1 MASAHHFGDFARA
14 SSWAALCV
22 ALSPAAIAQQAPT
35 LPSSGVAP
43 KTNEGVQTFDAGFF
57 STYNPVTAADMV
69 ARVPG
74 FEVRDGDDRR
84 GFGATAG
91 NILVNGERPS
101 SKTNVSEQ
109 LKRIPADMV
118 MRLELISGSANSEV
132 SGQSQLV
139 NVVLKKARANGNP
152 TTFVAGLR
160 YLQYAERLAWTLQAS
175 HTFALGD
182 TAELA
187 IDLQT
192 PNVRGRSINFEA
204 VRNASGALTAYRTQ
218 YGQGNNIGLQG
229 AAALKWRPDAQDSVN
244 VNLQYVPTWNSLGN
258 NSIERSPDGALRSF
272 LAGGSEFD
280 DNYTTELGADWEHR
294 FSPNFSTKLIGLY
307 TSNNVEQSDVFDTYT
322 APATFLTRTQ
332 LRATNGGERVARLT
346 STWRVSDDHTLE
358 FGGEGAFNFR
368 ETDLNIFNQ
377 PQGGVRVRV
386 PLAVSKARVEE
397 IRGEGFITDVWT
409 VNDALTLE
417 TGLTFEASRITQ
429 TGDQSK
435 EREFSYPKP
444 RITAT
449 WAVDN
454 SSQLRASLQRDIAQ
468 LDFAEFSS
476 TVDFINAASTQGNPD
491 LVPEKAWKARVEWET
506 RFAQRGAI
514 TLALFHDEV
523 QDVHDL
529 VDISGADAYG
539 NIGDGSRTGVEIKAA
554 LPLAFIGL
562 PTAELR
568 FNGLYQNTDVTDPK
582 TGETRSFS
590 VSPERQNSPS
600 SSISLNAGNKDWAY
614 VVNFRQELPELMS
627 AWGAAVVQWSGRREY
642 KRVEVIDYDR
652 TVPRVDLYW
661 ETTAIKPFTVRF
673 NLNSTFSQSDLRERS
688 FFQGDRSSGVITR
701 TETRRSKGGP
711 EGTRSVGVQVSG
723 KF

>member
-1 MASAHHFGDFARA
+1 MASAHHFGGFARA

-139 NVVLKKARANGNP
+139 NVVLKKAQANGNP

-229 AAALKWRPDAQDSVN
+229 AAALKWRPDAQNSVN
-244 VNLQYVPTWNSLGN
+244 VNLQYVPPGT
-258 NSIERSPDGALRSF
+258 R
-272 LAGGSEFD
+272 LA
-280 DNYTTELGADWEHR
+280 TT
-294 FSPNFSTKLIGLY
+294 
-307 TSNNVEQSDVFDTYT
+307 
-322 APATFLTRTQ
+322 
-332 LRATNGGERVARLT
+332 
-346 STWRVSDDHTLE
+346 
-358 FGGEGAFNFR
+358 
-368 ETDLNIFNQ
+368 
-377 PQGGVRVRV
+377 
-386 PLAVSKARVEE
+386 
-397 IRGEGFITDVWT
+397 
-409 VNDALTLE
+409 
-417 TGLTFEASRITQ
+417 
-429 TGDQSK
+429 
-435 EREFSYPKP
+435 
-444 RITAT
+444 
-449 WAVDN
+449 
-454 SSQLRASLQRDIAQ
+454 
-468 LDFAEFSS
+468 
-476 TVDFINAASTQGNPD
+476 
-491 LVPEKAWKARVEWET
+491 
-506 RFAQRGAI
+506 
-514 TLALFHDEV
+514 
-523 QDVHDL
+523 
-529 VDISGADAYG
+529 
-539 NIGDGSRTGVEIKAA
+539 
-554 LPLAFIGL
+554 
-562 PTAELR
+562 
-568 FNGLYQNTDVTDPK
+568 
-582 TGETRSFS
+582 
-590 VSPERQNSPS
+590 
-600 SSISLNAGNKDWAY
+600 
-614 VVNFRQELPELMS
+614 
-627 AWGAAVVQWSGRREY
+627 
-642 KRVEVIDYDR
+642 
-652 TVPRVDLYW
+652 
-661 ETTAIKPFTVRF
+661 
-673 NLNSTFSQSDLRERS
+673 
-688 FFQGDRSSGVITR
+688 RSSGRPMAHCAASSPAARNLMTTTR
-701 TETRRSKGGP
+701 PSWARTGSIASPRISQP
-711 EGTRSVGVQVSG
+711 S
-723 KF
+723 